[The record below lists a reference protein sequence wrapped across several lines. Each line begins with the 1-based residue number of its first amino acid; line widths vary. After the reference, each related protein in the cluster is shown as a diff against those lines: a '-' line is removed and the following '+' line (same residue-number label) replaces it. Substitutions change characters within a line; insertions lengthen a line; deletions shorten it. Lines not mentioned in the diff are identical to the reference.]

1 MHIKQQFLIRLEIK
15 LTEEQEP
22 ELSPED
28 RLVTE
33 VGVARMEVA
42 RMEAGA
48 MHLIMLQLE
57 ARLEMDTNINM
68 LTFIQQT
75 Q

>member
-28 RLVTE
+28 RLATE
-33 VGVARMEVA
+33 VGVDRMEVA

>member
-1 MHIKQQFLIRLEIK
+1 MEA
-15 LTEEQEP
+15 QEP

-28 RLVTE
+28 RLATE
-33 VGVARMEVA
+33 VGVDRMEVA